1 MRNLIIY
8 IISCRDFEERHK
20 SIEQQLNALG
30 LSYTYVFEHDVSEI
44 ERGISI
50 KVTDEMP
57 LPNKSCLLKHLE
69 AQKKLISSEK
79 TVALVLEDDSILSS
93 DFLDNL
99 KLVLEQTRN
108 LEPGWLVFL
117 GGTDNKLDARF
128 FEQNDTRLIE
138 SPLTTAEAYLMDVES
153 CRRRLNWISYN
164 EVSLSAD
171 HLLKYL
177 DSILDIRQYR
187 VARPMVSQGSITGLF
202 QTTLDDSRRKHS
214 RLFLSVKFGL
224 KRFSR
229 QVFPRYWQKF
239 CRILRW
245 KPAR

>member
-50 KVTDEMP
+50 KVADEMP

-69 AQKKLISSEK
+69 AQKKLVSSEK

-93 DFLDNL
+93 DFLGNL

-108 LEPGWLVFL
+108 LEHVGWYFL
-117 GGTDNKLDARF
+117 GAPIIN
-128 FEQNDTRLIE
+128 
-138 SPLTTAEAYLMDVES
+138 
-153 CRRRLNWISYN
+153 
-164 EVSLSAD
+164 
-171 HLLKYL
+171 
-177 DSILDIRQYR
+177 
-187 VARPMVSQGSITGLF
+187 
-202 QTTLDDSRRKHS
+202 
-214 RLFLSVKFGL
+214 
-224 KRFSR
+224 
-229 QVFPRYWQKF
+229 
-239 CRILRW
+239 
-245 KPAR
+245 